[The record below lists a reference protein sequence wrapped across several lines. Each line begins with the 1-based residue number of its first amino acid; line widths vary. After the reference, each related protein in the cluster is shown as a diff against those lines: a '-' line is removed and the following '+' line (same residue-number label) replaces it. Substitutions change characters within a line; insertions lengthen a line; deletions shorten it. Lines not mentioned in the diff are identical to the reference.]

1 MGAAGAA
8 TDWGPCLPPLP
19 HNVKRSDLPL
29 PTNSFSNLIT
39 DRLCNNSRL
48 CPPPLCLHQ
57 LSSSLSY
64 FLSISPQR
72 FIYVFPY
79 CPLVG
84 VVGGTVEQGR

>member
-48 CPPPLCLHQ
+48 CPPPFAFI
-57 LSSSLSY
+57 SSLLLSLTFSPSLLSGLSMY
-64 FLSISPQR
+64 FL
-72 FIYVFPY
+72 
-79 CPLVG
+79 
-84 VVGGTVEQGR
+84 TVLW